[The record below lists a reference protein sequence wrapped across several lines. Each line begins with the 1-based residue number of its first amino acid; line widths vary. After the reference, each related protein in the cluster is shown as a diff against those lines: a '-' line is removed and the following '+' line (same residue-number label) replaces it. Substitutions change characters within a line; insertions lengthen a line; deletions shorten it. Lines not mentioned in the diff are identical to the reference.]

1 MARLARLMM
10 GLHGSRC
17 PRLLAATMALFLR
30 RMSNRAQ
37 PWKPENKRCM
47 TCPYPGEDDPT
58 VYVRRLAGISRYNCA
73 NGVSFDQLIPHTPRP
88 SIEFVP
94 SYVDLVE
101 ISNRSARP

>member
-1 MARLARLMM
+1 
-10 GLHGSRC
+10 
-17 PRLLAATMALFLR
+17 
-30 RMSNRAQ
+30 
-37 PWKPENKRCM
+37 M

-88 SIEFVP
+88 SIKFVP

-101 ISNRSARP
+101 ISNRSARPCGPEPTDNRVRLGQHVLFMLSG